1 VLTLI
6 GYGLLAVLVAVGLFL
21 LAAWLLPAGEQI
33 APVIRDEPI
42 WQLPVE
48 QRLDADAV
56 ASVKLP
62 VAIRGY
68 RFAETDLLLDR
79 LGEELRARDEEIAR
93 LRSELEG
100 QQPVLEGEAPETEAE
115 PSQTEAEPSQT
126 EAETPQTE
134 TEAETT
140 HTEAEAET
148 PHTKA
153 EAPETDAGTLP
164 ESSADELPADE
175 AASRHP
181 VR

>member
-148 PHTKA
+148 P
-153 EAPETDAGTLP
+153 ETDAGTLP
-164 ESSADELPADE
+164 ESSAEQVPADE